1 MYTPLQQRRYALN
14 HLEAGCWYLD
24 CPTGYTPDEEVQIRR
39 SLDATSTPP
48 AGASDVVDI
57 TEDESAQP
65 APDEGS
71 APKKKRMTKAT
82 KEAAEKEAKQ
92 KEAAAK
98 EVAMKE
104 AAAKATKEMEKQP
117 VDATTGAASC
127 IPSSPPVVIEGHFL
141 NLDRQGTSTQVSSQ
155 LHPSYSVVEA
165 TEELRGQR
173 IFQQMPSG
181 STSTAQALRV
191 EVMLENASLFAVMET
206 LGTST
211 GPDPLWM
218 KVHEFIT
225 KVNCIS
231 SLLLCFYIYFITLL
245 NGFFWSLIVLS
256 LVRIPSFFSRL
267 DWVVHVVSLLQIAS
281 TVGST
286 LSLPTFRRTYQ
297 CLVFQHLVHQFQDGT
312 CGLRDMWSP
321 YLSLVMRI
329 CMMTQPFFFFI
340 VMIEHCTPKL
350 KKLQSNTTFA
360 YAKIGGELMTLP
372 WLLQSS
378 PRARYDTFFFS
389 VLSYCNHYFQF
400 GILMNFAGCSRTVS
414 GFSCLFVMILLS
426 HCSLLRRTVS
436 FLMLVYMLKWLIL
449 FSTSPP
455 SRASSCVGVYLGV
468 DHGRRIH
475 YSCKF

>member
-1 MYTPLQQRRYALN
+1 MSFSYGLLQVFFSSSFPNLNFFYTPCRYVMRKLIAKQAIPLHSVPPYFGAWVQLSSDLCMYTPLQQRRYALN
-14 HLEAGCWYLD
+14 YLEAGCWYLD
-24 CPTGYTPDEEVQIRR
+24 CSAGYTPDEEVQIRR
-39 SLDATSTPP
+39 SLDAASTPP

-57 TEDESAQP
+57 TEEESAQP

-71 APKKKRMTKAT
+71 APKKKQMTKVAKEAAA
-82 KEAAEKEAKQ
+82 KEAAEKEAAQ

-104 AAAKATKEMEKQP
+104 AAAKAAKEMEKQP

-141 NLDRQGTSTQVSSQ
+141 NLDRQGTSAQVSSQ

-206 LGTST
+206 LGTPT

-225 KVNCIS
+225 KVNCVS
-231 SLLLCFYIYFITLL
+231 SLLLCFCIYFITLL

-256 LVRIPSFFSRL
+256 LVRIPSFFCRL

-281 TVGST
+281 TVGLT

-297 CLVFQHLVHQFQDGT
+297 CLVFQHLLH
-312 CGLRDMWSP
+312 
-321 YLSLVMRI
+321 
-329 CMMTQPFFFFI
+329 
-340 VMIEHCTPKL
+340 
-350 KKLQSNTTFA
+350 
-360 YAKIGGELMTLP
+360 
-372 WLLQSS
+372 
-378 PRARYDTFFFS
+378 
-389 VLSYCNHYFQF
+389 
-400 GILMNFAGCSRTVS
+400 
-414 GFSCLFVMILLS
+414 
-426 HCSLLRRTVS
+426 
-436 FLMLVYMLKWLIL
+436 
-449 FSTSPP
+449 
-455 SRASSCVGVYLGV
+455 
-468 DHGRRIH
+468 
-475 YSCKF
+475 